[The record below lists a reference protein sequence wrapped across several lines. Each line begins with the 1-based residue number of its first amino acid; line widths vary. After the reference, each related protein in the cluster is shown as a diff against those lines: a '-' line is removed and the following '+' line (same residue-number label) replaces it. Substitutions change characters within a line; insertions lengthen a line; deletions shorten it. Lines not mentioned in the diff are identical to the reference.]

1 VALAIGSI
9 TNYDLVSVALES
21 EIMLQIDHVHF
32 YVEDAQTWR
41 DWFVKYLGFQA
52 VNNNFFPTPGS
63 EEKSFHTQTQVIK
76 NGNVYFLLSSPLLS
90 TSPVTEFFRHQPSG
104 VSDIAFTVTNVESA
118 TAKAAANGAVIL
130 QPVQDVGYCKFSKI
144 SAWGRLTHTLI
155 ERKVNNYH
163 LPSKFDDDVMT
174 IDHIVLNV
182 DAGDLQTAVSWYNSI
197 FDFRPQQSFNIHT
210 DRSGLHSQVML
221 SANRKIQLPINE
233 PSSPN
238 SQIQEFLEVNG
249 GAGIQ
254 HIALRTPN
262 LVDAIAGF
270 RAAGLSFLSIPE
282 SYYSQ
287 LQQRLELPLSPVE
300 LQAIAD
306 QEILVDSQ
314 QDTPLEA
321 LLLQIFTQPIFKEPT
336 FFFEFIERRSQAA
349 GFGEGNFRALFEA
362 IEKEQIKRGFV
373 NS

>member
-1 VALAIGSI
+1 
-9 TNYDLVSVALES
+9 
-21 EIMLQIDHVHF
+21 MLQIDHVHF

-52 VNNNFFPTPGS
+52 VNNTFFPPLGN
-63 EEKSFHTQTQVIK
+63 EKDDFHTQTQVVK
-76 NGNVYFLLSSPLLS
+76 NDNVYFLLSSPLLS
-90 TSPVTEFFRHQPSG
+90 TSPVAKFLYYQPSG
-104 VSDIAFTVTNVESA
+104 VADVAFEVTNVESA
-118 TAKAAANGAVIL
+118 TAKAEANGAVVL
-130 QPVQDVGYCKFSKI
+130 QPVQDVGYCKYSKI
-144 SAWGRLTHTLI
+144 CAWGRLTHTLI
-155 ERKVNNYH
+155 ERTVNNNW
-163 LPSKFDDDVMT
+163 LSKIDHGLMT

-182 DAGDLQTAVSWYNSI
+182 DAGDLQAAVSWYNSI
-197 FDFRPQQSFNIHT
+197 FDFRPQQSFNIQT
-210 DRSGLHSQVML
+210 ERSGLHSQVML
-221 SANRKIQLPINE
+221 SDNGKVQLPINE

-238 SQIQEFLEVNG
+238 SQIQEFLEVNR
-249 GAGIQ
+249 GAGVQ

-262 LVDAIAGF
+262 LVDAIASF
-270 RAAGLSFLSIPE
+270 RNAGLSFLSVPK

-287 LQQRLELPLSPVE
+287 LKQRLELPLSPVE

-314 QDTPLEA
+314 KDTPLEA

-362 IEKEQIKRGFV
+362 IEKEQLQREI
-373 NS
+373 SH

>member
-1 VALAIGSI
+1 
-9 TNYDLVSVALES
+9 
-21 EIMLQIDHVHF
+21 MLQIDHVHF

-41 DWFVKYLGFQA
+41 DWFVKNLGFQA
-52 VNNNFFPTPGS
+52 VNNTCFPTFGN
-63 EEKSFHTQTQVIK
+63 EKKSLHTQTQVVK

-90 TSPVTEFFRHQPSG
+90 TSPVADFFCHQPSG
-104 VSDIAFTVTNVESA
+104 VADVAFSVANVESA
-118 TAKAAANGAVIL
+118 TAKAEANGAVVL
-130 QPVQDVGYCKFSKI
+130 QPVQDVGYCKYSQI
-144 SAWGRLTHTLI
+144 SAWGRLTHTLV
-155 ERKVNNYH
+155 ERKINSQDVISNW
-163 LPSKFDDDVMT
+163 DDNLMT
-174 IDHIVLNV
+174 IDHLVLNV
-182 DAGDLQTAVSWYNSI
+182 DVGDLQTAVNWYSSI

-210 DRSGLHSQVML
+210 GRSGLHSQVML
-221 SANRKIQLPINE
+221 SANRKVQLPINE

-249 GAGIQ
+249 GPGIQ

-262 LVDAIAGF
+262 LVDAIARF
-270 RAAGLSFLSIPE
+270 RSAGLSFLSVPLE
-282 SYYSQ
+282 YYSQ
-287 LQQRLELPLSPVE
+287 LQQRLRLPLSPLE
-300 LQAIAD
+300 LQAIAE

-362 IEKEQIKRGFV
+362 IEQEQVKRGFV
-373 NS
+373 SN